1 MATIEE
7 RYLEKFAGSAE
18 WNQRGMAL
26 SPGGRGLQ
34 TQGASFP
41 LCFESGKG
49 PYKYDVDGNEIV
61 DYGMG
66 SGSLIMGH
74 SPPEVTEAIAAQ
86 NDKGSLVGGSPTSGL
101 TTHQVRYAEAVQRLM
116 PSLERV
122 RFTTAGT
129 SATYMAVRLARAFT
143 GKSKLVKFHEHF
155 HGWHDYVMP
164 ESGQPL
170 GGVPQAALDSV
181 IVAPV
186 DTAAVARILE
196 DDDDVAAVIVE
207 SHGAHY
213 GTFPLPNPQFLQD
226 LREITAKHGVVFIMD
241 EVITGFRLSPGGA
254 QVRFDVEPDLTTMS
268 KIMGGGQPG
277 AAVGGKAEIMDLLG
291 YRGDAEWDSTHRVG
305 VSGTFD
311 ALALTAAAGIATLDA
326 IATKGVNARAD
337 AMAQRL
343 KDGLNE
349 AFIKNEVPGHARGL
363 ASIVQLVMGVD
374 CDCDRELCTMPYEDI
389 YRWTAYERTR
399 PFRQAM
405 VVNGVDLMGAMGG
418 PTFMVSSAHDEE
430 VIDRTLDVFT
440 QSIKDLRAEG
450 AL

>member
-7 RYLEKFAGSAE
+7 RYLEKFAGSAQ

-49 PYKYDVDGNEIV
+49 PYKYDVDGNEII

-101 TTHQVRYAEAVQRLM
+101 TTHQIRYAEAVQRLM

-164 ESGQPL
+164 NRDSRWAVYPRPL
-170 GGVPQAALDSV
+170 
-181 IVAPV
+181 
-186 DTAAVARILE
+186 
-196 DDDDVAAVIVE
+196 
-207 SHGAHY
+207 
-213 GTFPLPNPQFLQD
+213 
-226 LREITAKHGVVFIMD
+226 
-241 EVITGFRLSPGGA
+241 
-254 QVRFDVEPDLTTMS
+254 
-268 KIMGGGQPG
+268 
-277 AAVGGKAEIMDLLG
+277 
-291 YRGDAEWDSTHRVG
+291 
-305 VSGTFD
+305 
-311 ALALTAAAGIATLDA
+311 
-326 IATKGVNARAD
+326 
-337 AMAQRL
+337 
-343 KDGLNE
+343 
-349 AFIKNEVPGHARGL
+349 
-363 ASIVQLVMGVD
+363 
-374 CDCDRELCTMPYEDI
+374 
-389 YRWTAYERTR
+389 WTA
-399 PFRQAM
+399 
-405 VVNGVDLMGAMGG
+405 
-418 PTFMVSSAHDEE
+418 
-430 VIDRTLDVFT
+430 
-440 QSIKDLRAEG
+440 
-450 AL
+450 